1 MNRIERIRS
10 EEKKYHDACYE
21 NRKLFEPGTWLHR
34 PVKTVLDALNHFQSR
49 ERVDVLDLG
58 SGIGRNGIPIA
69 EFVRSRSGRVVCV
82 DLLPSAIDRLTAYAK
97 EYEVEPYVEPV
108 LSDIEAYRIAPS
120 AFDLI
125 VAVSALEHVST
136 ERALVRKLG
145 EMAAGTRPDGIN
157 CIIVGTNTRETA
169 VGTGEALDPMFEVN
183 LPTDTMLDLLDRA
196 YSGWDVQARLVKPLA
211 YDIDRDG
218 VPVKLTTDC
227 VTYVAR
233 KS

>member
-21 NRKLFEPGTWLHR
+21 NHKLFEPGTWLHR

-49 ERVDVLDLG
+49 ERLDVLDLG

-82 DLLPSAIDRLTAYAK
+82 DLLASAIDRLTAYAK

-125 VAVSALEHVST
+125 VAVSALEHVSS
-136 ERALVRKLG
+136 ERALRLKLD
-145 EMAAGTRPDGIN
+145 EMAAGTRRNGID
-157 CIIVGTNTRETA
+157 CIIIGTNTRETA
-169 VGTGEALDPMFEVN
+169 VGTGDALDPMFEVN

-196 YSGWDVQARLVKPLA
+196 YEGWDVQARLVKPLE

-227 VTYVAR
+227 VTYVAK